1 MRGTVDTSL
10 EVNSMD
16 RDNFS
21 YTGDGKNNMDK
32 TNGLPQ
38 YSHDNQTLMV
48 ERHFS
53 DSITLHE
60 ILKQCLSERWRKER
74 LDTLETRLYNGSG
87 NTTAVA
93 STKEGSIV

>member
-10 EVNSMD
+10 EVNRMD
-16 RDNFS
+16 GDNFS
-21 YTGDGKNNMDK
+21 YTGDGKNDMDK

-38 YSHDNQTLMV
+38 YSRDNQTLTV

-53 DSITLHE
+53 DAITLRE
-60 ILKQCLSERWRKER
+60 ALKQCLSEQWRKAR
-74 LDTLETRLYNGSG
+74 LDTQETRLYNGSG